1 MRYTLFFNIFVV
13 LASLVSGAFTSAV
26 VRFSVSEQTL
36 SSQQEFAKVE
46 GDALADRLHT
56 HMDQLGL
63 GLAFLATQPAIVNRV
78 LGDVQTD
85 IYADAIFD
93 RYLEIAPFDGTLL
106 YDFLPEEILRLDA
119 NNILNKRLSDHTN
132 LLAQRV
138 VAAEQTLFDVVYFE
152 STPTLMVAVPVLAN
166 GFVEGVLVAIDAE
179 WSLPA
184 QIIPS
189 GVETLTLT
197 RTQQHDPANWLFAS
211 NLEGTGLTLQVQW
224 DAAALDQARTALL
237 RSLTWAIFGILLVA
251 APCMSLLGHRLLV
264 RPVKALEKAKT
275 EMEEL
280 EQKHRELSEVAI
292 RSNDAVVITDKNRLI
307 TWVNPAFENL
317 TGYKLGEVLGKSPGA
332 LLQGELSDP
341 KAIATMSRNLNAGK
355 AVTVELINHAKD
367 GRPYWVEVA
376 INPVFDES
384 GTLVRLIAVERDT
397 TRQKEHEKRLNQ
409 AALQA
414 EEANKTKSRFLANM
428 SHEIRT
434 PMNGIIG
441 MSEALLDEDL
451 STEAR
456 ESVNVIRSSGLA
468 LVGIIN
474 DILDFSKLEA
484 GQFETSSEPVLID
497 DLVYEVVGLV
507 KQGLEKPDVA
517 FEVTLDKAM
526 PRVIWSD
533 AKRLR
538 QILLNVVGN
547 ANKFTLSGRVRV
559 SLQRRAHTQDDS
571 FEIHVS
577 DTGVGIAEDKLDRVF
592 EAFKQVDNSATRT
605 FDGSGLGLAIT
616 KGLIDVMEGQ
626 ISVSSVLGEGTTFSI
641 VLPLC
646 TTGCGHAPINNLN
659 GKRIAILT
667 QDSPELARFWQ
678 DRLAYVGAEVVL
690 LRMSEFNL
698 PLMNRHVILV
708 GGSKLPKS
716 AQQNV
721 EKSKCHVF
729 EIGDGDQ
736 TRGKYPSLSPL
747 MTNST
752 LIERLSPEEDALN
765 TPRDT
770 KTELPNWRILAADDN
785 KVNRLVLEKLFKNQP
800 VEFQFCVNGQ
810 EAVDA
815 FQDDPSFSVVLMDIS
830 MPIMGG
836 LEATLRIREYELVH
850 DLEPTSIIALT
861 ANASKEDRETYLT
874 QKMNAVLSKPFKK
887 EELLD
892 LLWEFAKPEIAS
904 YQSNTREPKSRARS

>member
-63 GLAFLATQPAIVNRV
+63 GLTFLATQPAIVNRV

-85 IYADAIFD
+85 TYADAIFD
-93 RYLEIAPFDGTLL
+93 RYLEIASFDGTLL

-152 STPTLMVAVPVLAN
+152 STPTLMIAVPVLAN

-179 WSLPA
+179 WSLPVL
-184 QIIPS
+184 IIPA

-264 RPVKALEKAKT
+264 RPVKELEKAKT

-292 RSNDAVVITDKNRLI
+292 RSNDAVVITDKNRLV

-317 TGYKLGEVLGKSPGA
+317 TGYTLAEVLGKSPGA

-409 AALQA
+409 AALEA

-517 FEVTLDKAM
+517 FEVTLEKAM

-547 ANKFTLSGRVRV
+547 ANKFTLSGHVRV
-559 SLQRRAHTQDDS
+559 SLQRRPKAQDDS

-626 ISVSSVLGEGTTFSI
+626 ISVASVLGEGTTFSI

-698 PLMNRHVILV
+698 PLMNRHTILV

-716 AQQNV
+716 VQQNV

-765 TPRDT
+765 TPRDAR
-770 KTELPNWRILAADDN
+770 TELPNWRILAADDN

-850 DLEPTSIIALT
+850 GLAPTSIIALT
-861 ANASKEDRETYLT
+861 ANASKEDRETYLA

-892 LLWEFAKPEIAS
+892 LLWEFAKPELAS
-904 YQSNTREPKSRARS
+904 SQSDAREPKARARS

>member
-85 IYADAIFD
+85 TYADAIFD

-119 NNILNKRLSDHTN
+119 NNILNKRISDHTN

-138 VAAEQTLFDVVYFE
+138 VATEQTLFDVVYFE
-152 STPTLMVAVPVLAN
+152 STPTLMVGVPVLAN

-184 QIIPS
+184 QVIPS
-189 GVETLTLT
+189 GVKALTLT
-197 RTQQHDPANWLFAS
+197 RTQQQDPANWSFAS
-211 NLEGTGLTLQVQW
+211 NMEGTGLTLQVQW

-237 RSLTWAIFGILLVA
+237 RSLTWAIFGILMVA

-376 INPVFDES
+376 INPVFDEC

-397 TRQKEHEKRLNQ
+397 TRQKVHEKRLNQ
-409 AALQA
+409 AALEA

-441 MSEALLDEDL
+441 MSEVLLDEDL

-626 ISVSSVLGEGTTFSI
+626 ISVSSVLGEGTTFTI

-659 GKRIAILT
+659 GKHIAILT
-667 QDSPELARFWQ
+667 QDSPDLARFWQ

-698 PLMNRHVILV
+698 PLMNRHAILV

-729 EIGDGDQ
+729 EIGDSDQ

-836 LEATLRIREYELVH
+836 LEATLRIREFELVH
-850 DLEPTSIIALT
+850 GLAPTSIIALT
-861 ANASKEDRETYLT
+861 ANASKEDRETYLA

-892 LLWEFAKPEIAS
+892 LLWEFAKPKIVS
-904 YQSNTREPKSRARS
+904 SQSDMREPKTGARS